1 MLTAYSNDPRALTI
15 FLIYWEVG
23 GLLAPKQLFD
33 YEEVTWHRDLSELS
47 NYSLK
52 LKRVLDEQNFFIKLF
67 YAFSALSSSML
78 KREMPPSC
86 DLDYFREGMFEDL

>member
-1 MLTAYSNDPRALTI
+1 
-15 FLIYWEVG
+15 
-23 GLLAPKQLFD
+23 
-33 YEEVTWHRDLSELS
+33 
-47 NYSLK
+47 
-52 LKRVLDEQNFFIKLF
+52 VLDEQNFFIKPF